1 MLGTGT
7 WHLKIG
13 NMFYSGDITL
23 RVFDDGGKYG
33 FEIIEPKMTAP
44 EVEIKRLSTAGNH
57 LSATG
62 TARELRGRD
71 AQIELDFTD
80 ISVSGSAKVPLIGT
94 VTIKDRHPD
103 KRQCYFSRERFIQ
116 DEGRCPCCFPQK
128 KNRICFSGI

>member
-44 EVEIKRLSTAGNH
+44 EVEIKRLSTVGNH
-57 LSATG
+57 
-62 TARELRGRD
+62 
-71 AQIELDFTD
+71 LDFTD
-80 ISVSGSAKVPLIGT
+80 TSVSGSAKVPLIGT
-94 VTIKDRHPD
+94 VTIK
-103 KRQCYFSRERFIQ
+103 
-116 DEGRCPCCFPQK
+116 EGTK
-128 KNRICFSGI
+128 IAE

>member
-23 RVFDDGGKYG
+23 RVFDDSGKYG

-57 LSATG
+57 LSATF

-80 ISVSGSAKVPLIGT
+80 TSVSGSAKVPLIGT
-94 VTIKDRHPD
+94 VTIK
-103 KRQCYFSRERFIQ
+103 
-116 DEGRCPCCFPQK
+116 EGTK
-128 KNRICFSGI
+128 IAE

>member
-33 FEIIEPKMTAP
+33 FEMTAP
-44 EVEIKRLSTAGNH
+44 EVEIKRLSTVGNH
-57 LSATG
+57 LSATV

-80 ISVSGSAKVPLIGT
+80 TSVSGSAKVPLIGT
-94 VTIKDRHPD
+94 VTIK
-103 KRQCYFSRERFIQ
+103 
-116 DEGRCPCCFPQK
+116 EGTK
-128 KNRICFSGI
+128 IAE

>member
-44 EVEIKRLSTAGNH
+44 EVEIKKLPTVRDRHGAR
-57 LSATG
+57 
-62 TARELRGRD
+62 TAR
-71 AQIELDFTD
+71 Q
-80 ISVSGSAKVPLIGT
+80 
-94 VTIKDRHPD
+94 
-103 KRQCYFSRERFIQ
+103 
-116 DEGRCPCCFPQK
+116 RCPD
-128 KNRICFSGI
+128 

>member
-13 NMFYSGDITL
+13 NMFYNGDITL
-23 RVFDDGGKYG
+23 RVFDG

-44 EVEIKRLSTAGNH
+44 EVEIKRLSTVGNH
-57 LSATG
+57 LSATV

-80 ISVSGSAKVPLIGT
+80 TSVSGSAKVPLIGT
-94 VTIKDRHPD
+94 VTIK
-103 KRQCYFSRERFIQ
+103 
-116 DEGRCPCCFPQK
+116 EGTK
-128 KNRICFSGI
+128 IAE